1 MSIFSKISKQ
11 KSLIRSAEMEKKNS
25 VKTMD
30 SLVLMHKIIKRK
42 IMQKVLL
49 IGILILSMEKKKN
62 SDLLQQ
68 VKFKTKKRDISM
80 N

>member
-1 MSIFSKISKQ
+1 MSIFSNISKQ